1 VKIPDERNQE
11 TSVNPATMKKPVFL
25 ILTCSLACSV
35 LFLKAQEDWKL
46 KLDKEGI
53 RIYTRPYTDS
63 KIRALKVVCTL
74 EARLSQ
80 MTAVLLDIKSQDEWF
95 YHTKS
100 ILLLQVSPSELYYY
114 AELSFPMPFSNRD
127 FIEHIKVSQN
137 AITRIVTM
145 DVQNV
150 PSYILPKS
158 GIIRIVQ
165 SDCKW
170 VVTPAGKNLVTVEFI
185 LFANPAGSVPA
196 WLINM
201 FSLYGPF
208 DTFKKLKLQLKK
220 AEYQNVSLPFITD

>member
-1 VKIPDERNQE
+1 
-11 TSVNPATMKKPVFL
+11 MKKLEIL
-25 ILTCSLACSV
+25 IWICPLLFSV
-35 LFLKAQEDWKL
+35 LIPKAQEDWKL

-53 RIYTRPYTDS
+53 KIYTRSHTDS
-63 KIRALKVVCTL
+63 KIRALKVVCTV

-80 MTAVLLDIKSQDEWF
+80 MAAVLLDIKTQDEWF

-100 ILLLQVSPSELYYY
+100 TLLLQVSPFELYYY

-137 AITRIVTM
+137 AVTKIVTM

-150 PSYILPKS
+150 PSYIPHKT
-158 GIIRIVQ
+158 GIVRVVQ

-170 VVTPAGKNLVTVEFI
+170 VVTPEGKNSATIEFI
-185 LFANPAGSVPA
+185 LFANPAGSIPA
-196 WLINM
+196 WLVNM

-220 AEYQNVSLPFITD
+220 PCYLNITLPFITD